1 MQKILIKCKVAVKG
15 SAEGNA
21 LVLNE
26 ALSFLEGVNME
37 TGEFTLEESL
47 VAFERGVELTRQC
60 RNALEHAELRI
71 RALMPDGSEVPI
83 DDVDTD
89 TDG

>member
-1 MQKILIKCKVAVKG
+1 LNGKKVSDEDPDFE
-15 SAEGNA
+15 SALAELEA
-21 LVLNE
+21 LV
-26 ALSFLEGVNME
+26 ANME

-89 TDG
+89 TDE

>member
-1 MQKILIKCKVAVKG
+1 MSDDDPDFE
-15 SAEGNA
+15 SAMAELEA
-21 LVLNE
+21 LV
-26 ALSFLEGVNME
+26 ASME

-60 RNALEHAELRI
+60 RNSLEKAELRV
-71 RALMPDGSEVPI
+71 RALMPDGTEVPI

-89 TDG
+89 DKG

>member
-1 MQKILIKCKVAVKG
+1 MSDDDSDFE
-15 SAEGNA
+15 SALAELEA
-21 LVLNE
+21 LV
-26 ALSFLEGVNME
+26 ASME

-60 RNALEHAELRI
+60 RNALEQAELRV
-71 RALMPDGSEVPI
+71 RALMPDGTEVPI

-89 TDG
+89 DKG

>member
-1 MQKILIKCKVAVKG
+1 MSDEDPDFESAVA
-15 SAEGNA
+15 ELEA
-21 LVLNE
+21 LV
-26 ALSFLEGVNME
+26 ANME

-60 RNALEHAELRI
+60 RNTLEQAELRV
-71 RALMPDGSEVPI
+71 RALMPDGTEVPI

-89 TDG
+89 SEG